1 MAIVNEAIISNG
13 TGGATDY
20 RYTMLTVPAGEEWAI
35 TNIMVCNTY
44 DPAGV
49 DAATADCAFDLHFVP
64 SDGSYSDTITSVV
77 RRLNLPAG
85 ETFTFD
91 TEKVV
96 LEGGDSVVV
105 NGSADTTSPTAV
117 GRLACTVSYIKVL

>member
-1 MAIVNEAIISNG
+1 MAIVNQAIIDNG
-13 TGGATDY
+13 GGGGTNY

-44 DPAGV
+44 DPGS
-49 DAATADCAFDLHFVP
+49 TSPENETCAFDLHLIP
-64 SDGSYSDTITSVV
+64 STGSYSDATTSVV
-77 RRLNLPAG
+77 RRLSLPAG

-96 LEGGDSVVV
+96 LEAGDSVVI
-105 NGSADTTSPTAV
+105 NGSASGTGT

>member
-1 MAIVNEAIISNG
+1 MAIVNQAIISNG

-44 DPAGV
+44 DPA
-49 DAATADCAFDLHFVP
+49 AANPQNETCVFDLHLVP
-64 SDGSYSDTITSVV
+64 SNGSYSDTITSVV
-77 RRLNLPAG
+77 RRLSLPAG

-91 TEKVV
+91 TEKIV
-96 LEGGDSVVV
+96 LSAGDSVVV
-105 NGSADTTSPTAV
+105 NGSASSTGT

>member
-1 MAIVNEAIISNG
+1 MAIVNQAIISNG

-20 RYTMLTVPAGEEWAI
+20 RYTMLTVPTGEEWAI

-44 DPAGV
+44 DPVASNSQNETCV
-49 DAATADCAFDLHFVP
+49 FDLHLVP
-64 SDGSYSDTITSVV
+64 SNGSYSDTVTSVV
-77 RRLNLPAG
+77 RRLSLPAG

-91 TEKVV
+91 TEKIV
-96 LEGGDSVVV
+96 LSAGDSVVV
-105 NGSADTTSPTAV
+105 NGSASNTGT

>member
-1 MAIVNEAIISNG
+1 MAIVNEAIVDNG
-13 TGGATDY
+13 QGAPANY

-49 DAATADCAFDLHFVP
+49 DAATATCAFDLHFVP
-64 SDGSYSDTITSVV
+64 SDGSYSDTTTAVV
-77 RRLNLPAG
+77 RRLSLPAG

-105 NGSADTTSPTAV
+105 NGGPDTSGTPT